1 VDFDNRLRRIR
12 DVFALVGLGAA
23 LSTIVSST
31 IGILVLGFSGALP
44 LSKLGEAWLSWWMG
58 DAMGDLVFAPV
69 FLIWLQKQPL
79 QWSGPRTVEA
89 ALLCLF
95 IFIGSQIVFGGWWGG
110 FFGKYPIAFI
120 TFPFVIWAGLRFG
133 QRGTTS
139 VVLFLTLIALYNVTQ
154 EKGMFA
160 YRSLLESHT
169 LLWLYANLLGAT
181 GMLIAASISERR
193 IVEDRISHI
202 AQHDALTG
210 LPNRILLQD
219 RIQQALTH
227 AVRHQA
233 KMSVLFIDLDR
244 FKAVNDTLGH
254 DVGDE
259 LLEGVAERLRQ
270 CVREADTV
278 ARLGGDEFVI
288 VLSDIIQPQNA
299 GQIAQKIIDSLS
311 GVYLLRGYELHVTPS
326 IGISIYPEDGEDAQ
340 SLMKNADTAMYTA
353 KQVGASFR
361 YYAAEMNASAFQRM
375 TVENSLRH
383 ALERNELSLHYQP
396 LVNLESGKVTGV
408 EALLRW
414 HHPELGMVTPD
425 MFIPIAEESSLIIPI
440 GEWVLGEACRQI
452 KHWRE
457 AGYPDLRV
465 AVNISSRQLWQPN
478 LVDTILRIVA
488 ESGADAAG
496 LELELTES
504 MLMRHTE
511 ETVAMLTKLRD
522 HGIRLAVDD
531 FGTGY
536 SSLAYLKSF
545 PIHTLKI
552 DRSFIRDISEDP
564 NDAAI
569 TSAII
574 AMAHSLSLGVIAEG
588 VETAAQ
594 LAYIR
599 GQGCDE
605 AQGFY
610 FSKPLP
616 ADQFWDVLQKS

>member
-1 VDFDNRLRRIR
+1 
-12 DVFALVGLGAA
+12 
-23 LSTIVSST
+23 
-31 IGILVLGFSGALP
+31 
-44 LSKLGEAWLSWWMG
+44 
-58 DAMGDLVFAPV
+58 
-69 FLIWLQKQPL
+69 
-79 QWSGPRTVEA
+79 
-89 ALLCLF
+89 
-95 IFIGSQIVFGGWWGG
+95 
-110 FFGKYPIAFI
+110 
-120 TFPFVIWAGLRFG
+120 
-133 QRGTTS
+133 
-139 VVLFLTLIALYNVTQ
+139 
-154 EKGMFA
+154 
-160 YRSLLESHT
+160 
-169 LLWLYANLLGAT
+169 
-181 GMLIAASISERR
+181 
-193 IVEDRISHI
+193 
-202 AQHDALTG
+202 
-210 LPNRILLQD
+210 
-219 RIQQALTH
+219 
-227 AVRHQA
+227 
-233 KMSVLFIDLDR
+233 
-244 FKAVNDTLGH
+244 
-254 DVGDE
+254 
-259 LLEGVAERLRQ
+259 
-270 CVREADTV
+270 
-278 ARLGGDEFVI
+278 
-288 VLSDIIQPQNA
+288 
-299 GQIAQKIIDSLS
+299 
-311 GVYLLRGYELHVTPS
+311 
-326 IGISIYPEDGEDAQ
+326 
-340 SLMKNADTAMYTA
+340 MYTA

-616 ADQFWDVLQKS
+616 ADQFWDVLQKG

>member
-1 VDFDNRLRRIR
+1 
-12 DVFALVGLGAA
+12 
-23 LSTIVSST
+23 
-31 IGILVLGFSGALP
+31 
-44 LSKLGEAWLSWWMG
+44 
-58 DAMGDLVFAPV
+58 
-69 FLIWLQKQPL
+69 
-79 QWSGPRTVEA
+79 
-89 ALLCLF
+89 
-95 IFIGSQIVFGGWWGG
+95 
-110 FFGKYPIAFI
+110 
-120 TFPFVIWAGLRFG
+120 
-133 QRGTTS
+133 
-139 VVLFLTLIALYNVTQ
+139 
-154 EKGMFA
+154 
-160 YRSLLESHT
+160 
-169 LLWLYANLLGAT
+169 
-181 GMLIAASISERR
+181 
-193 IVEDRISHI
+193 
-202 AQHDALTG
+202 
-210 LPNRILLQD
+210 
-219 RIQQALTH
+219 
-227 AVRHQA
+227 
-233 KMSVLFIDLDR
+233 MSVLFIDLDR

-383 ALERNELSLHYQP
+383 ALVRNELSLHYQP